1 MILTNYEKNIGTV
14 KFFKENYD
22 SFKPLKNLIVYFNNE
37 NLILSKYVP
46 ISESIY
52 MIIENQNGDEMHIE
66 NVLSGYGGTGPNYLA
81 EILEII
87 GIERRL
93 ARNYMTFDGLN
104 IVFDESGIV
113 KKVKDG
119 SYFSSRYKEKNCFLN
134 ENIKVYITEKKIY
147 INDPQKYNIKNLFNL
162 LSINET
168 VKISAS
174 IGINN
179 ELVEKIS
186 SKNIFYSEKKVKL
199 ANCIIKGE
207 KFDIILFINKEDEFS
222 MINTIFMYL
231 YGRTLITY
239 DEYFKFIAYRERLI
253 GFKEILKNIY
263 YRYIRNDTNGGKKVS
278 CFKRKELDGIKLDFK
293 KVKNE

>member
-1 MILTNYEKNIGTV
+1 MVLTNYEKNIGAV
-14 KFFKENYD
+14 KFFEENYD

-37 NLILSKYVP
+37 NLILSKYTPV
-46 ISESIY
+46 SESIY

-66 NVLSGYGGTGPNYLA
+66 NVISGYGGTGSNYLA

-87 GIERRL
+87 GIKKNL
-93 ARNYMTFDGLN
+93 ARKYMTFDGLN
-104 IVFDESGIV
+104 IIFDQNGMV
-113 KKVKDG
+113 KNVKEE
-119 SYFSSRYKEKNCFLN
+119 SYFSSRYKNKNCFLN
-134 ENIKVYITEKKIY
+134 QDIQVYITEKKIY
-147 INDPQKYNIKNLFNL
+147 INNPQKYNIKNLFNL

-168 VKISAS
+168 VKINAS

-179 ELVEKIS
+179 ELLEKIN
-186 SKNIFYSEKKVKL
+186 SKNIFYFKKKDKL

-222 MINTIFMYL
+222 IINTIFMYL
-231 YGRTLITY
+231 YGSSLITY
-239 DEYFKFIAYRERLI
+239 DEYFKFITYREKTI

-278 CFKRKELDGIKLDFK
+278 YF
-293 KVKNE
+293 